1 MKNKYMLILEMVFQ
15 VLKVW
20 LIIFHKFLELLK
32 KNFMTLFYG
41 WGSTNC
47 LKARATSSSTL
58 FTYLKNALF
67 QRKKEGGKGGE
78 DNGISWGR

>member
-32 KNFMTLFYG
+32 KKLYDPFLRMGFN
-41 WGSTNC
+41 
-47 LKARATSSSTL
+47 
-58 FTYLKNALF
+58 
-67 QRKKEGGKGGE
+67 
-78 DNGISWGR
+78 